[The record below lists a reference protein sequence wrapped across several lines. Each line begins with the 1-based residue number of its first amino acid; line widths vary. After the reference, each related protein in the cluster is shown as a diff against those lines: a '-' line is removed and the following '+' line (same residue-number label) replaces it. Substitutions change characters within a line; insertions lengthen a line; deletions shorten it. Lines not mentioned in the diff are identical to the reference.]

1 MNFEMLSYKSVKTNF
16 PYFAMKDLG
25 MHVKSEISAKHVYS
39 ILAKASRFPRL
50 YAFVEVFRDVKT
62 VANIGHGSS
71 SKRELKSLFSI
82 FFHFLV
88 PYLVLTLLH
97 TYV

>member
-1 MNFEMLSYKSVKTNF
+1 MSNLKSVQN
-16 PYFAMKDLG
+16 MC
-25 MHVKSEISAKHVYS
+25 S

-71 SKRELKSLFSI
+71 SKRELKLLFSI
-82 FFHFLV
+82 FFRFLV
-88 PYLVLTLLH
+88 RT
-97 TYV
+97 